1 MITDDGSLYTFGS
14 GNWGVLGHGDETSVS
29 HKEPKKV
36 EFFANRGIKVIDSKV
51 GRYHTLVLTEDND
64 VYTWGYGGK
73 EGYFSWM
80 VAQEVGALGH
90 GDKKPF
96 FIPRKVK
103 FFDDIESKVVQI
115 ATGMYHCAALTEDG
129 QLYTW
134 GRGNFGVLGV
144 GDNSYSLEPLL
155 NEDIE
160 YLKQEGMNPVK
171 IDAAD
176 DYTSVLMDNG
186 EVYGF
191 GKNDRGQI
199 GCGSGIGIDFQE
211 SIPVP
216 THLEWDGEEPVP
228 MDDVY
233 CGQNTTLFKDDEGI
247 MWKTGLRLDYTP
259 KMINLE
265 NEDGISTNIT
275 TFGCGTKHY

>member
-1 MITDDGSLYTFGS
+1 MITEDGSLYTFGS
-14 GNWGVLGHGDETSVS
+14 GNWGVLGHGDEKSVS

-36 EFFANRGIKVIDSKV
+36 DFFDKRDIKIKDSKA
-51 GRYHTLVLTEDND
+51 GRYHTLVLTEDGE

-103 FFDDIESKVVQI
+103 FFDSIDSKIIQI
-115 ATGMYHCAALTEDG
+115 AAGMYHCAALTEDG
-129 QLYTW
+129 HLYTW
-134 GRGNFGVLGV
+134 GRGNFGVLGN
-144 GDNSYSLEPLL
+144 GSNAYSLEPTL
-155 NEDIE
+155 NEDVEILRE
-160 YLKQEGMNPVK
+160 DDGLKAVK
-171 IDAAD
+171 IDSAD
-176 DYTSVLMDNG
+176 DYTSILMDNG

-199 GCGSGIGIDFQE
+199 GCDSGIGIDFQE

-216 THLEWDGEEPVP
+216 THLEWDGEEGVP
-228 MDDVY
+228 MDDIY
-233 CGQNTTLFKDDEGI
+233 
-247 MWKTGLRLDYTP
+247 
-259 KMINLE
+259 
-265 NEDGISTNIT
+265 
-275 TFGCGTKHY
+275 